1 MSRRI
6 AIEPNLT
13 PVKELL
19 SSKGYQ
25 VDSINYDKASSNF
38 KDNYDAFIVNGLD
51 TNSFGINDTG
61 TKAPVINAVG
71 LTAEEVYKELENRL
85 RND

>member
-1 MSRRI
+1 MNYRI
-6 AIEPNLT
+6 AVEPNLT

-25 VDSINYDKASSNF
+25 VESINLYKNSSAQQESF
-38 KDNYDAFIVNGLD
+38 DAYIVNGLD
-51 TNSFGINDTG
+51 SNSLGINETS

-71 LTAEEVYKELENRL
+71 LTAEEVYNELRNRL
-85 RND
+85 M